1 MEILMKERRKKSGA
15 DEPPKRGG
23 TRSVG
28 DMLSTIGEPAFRR
41 FGFVQSSI
49 VSRWS
54 EIVGAR
60 YAEVTA
66 PESIRFPA
74 GKRQEGV
81 LALTVDGAHA
91 PMLQHV
97 APAIIERVNRFFGY
111 AAVAR
116 LAIRQGRVTPPEP
129 KRTPPPSLRPLPV
142 AMGDSLRAVG
152 DPELRAC
159 LEALAG
165 AVAASTG
172 APVFED
178 ADRCE

>member
-1 MEILMKERRKKSGA
+1 MKERPKKPGA
-15 DEPPKRGG
+15 DEPKRGR

-28 DMLSTIGEPAFRR
+28 DMLATVGQPAFRR

-49 VSRWS
+49 VSRWG
-54 EIVGAR
+54 EIVGPR
-60 YAEVTA
+60 YAEVCT

-74 GKRQEGV
+74 GKRENGV
-81 LALTVDGAHA
+81 LSLMANSAHA

-97 APAIIERVNRFFGY
+97 APSIVERVNRFFGY
-111 AAVAR
+111 SAVAR
-116 LAIRQGRVTPPEP
+116 LAIRQGHVAPPEP
-129 KRTPPPSLRPLPV
+129 KRAPPPSLRPVPV
-142 AMGDSLRAVG
+142 AMGDSLRAIG

-178 ADRCE
+178 NA